1 MQTLISGR
9 GLSCDLPRGSSFPPL
24 IPVRRE
30 FESRAVADVAEETRK
45 AMLELNLEDRLRSGD
60 RVLVAAGSRGIKD
73 KAEILSGV
81 CAYLRELD
89 VTPTILGAMGSHGGG
104 TAAGQRDVLESLGI
118 TEERVGARII
128 TSDEA
133 VAIGEAEDGQT
144 VYCDP
149 LVFEYDGFLAVN
161 RIKPHTTA
169 RGAIQSG
176 IIKMLVVGMGHHRG
190 AEAFHRSDPA
200 RLSESLVSMWRVIRD
215 KTPFMGGVGI
225 VDDAQKRAAQVVG
238 LKPAELEAREKEL
251 LVTARELMPTL
262 PFDRADVLVIEEMGK
277 NYSGT
282 GIDTNVIGRIR
293 IEGTLSS
300 DPPDIDKLVVL
311 DLTDESH
318 GNACGL
324 GLADF
329 ITARLARK
337 VDLHSTYLNVLT
349 SRLTMRAMI
358 PMIMGTDRDAVA
370 AAIVTSGVPDLSRV
384 RLALISNTLHLDSF
398 LVSPAL
404 WDEIRRLPGLH
415 ADGEQTEMQFDD
427 EGSMNP
433 G

>member
-176 IIKMLVVGMGHHRG
+176 IIKMLVVGMGS
-190 AEAFHRSDPA
+190 AWAFTK
-200 RLSESLVSMWRVIRD
+200 W
-215 KTPFMGGVGI
+215 GI
-225 VDDAQKRAAQVVG
+225 SASNSSPVG
-238 LKPAELEAREKEL
+238 LVKYMFFNNGLYSSINADSSPLIPLPYTAENVWISGFLPLSKMVDTMAEESSPPLRQTPTGTSLRKRNS
-251 LVTARELMPTL
+251 TA
-262 PFDRADVLVIEEMGK
+262 D
-277 NYSGT
+277 
-282 GIDTNVIGRIR
+282 
-293 IEGTLSS
+293 
-300 DPPDIDKLVVL
+300 
-311 DLTDESH
+311 
-318 GNACGL
+318 
-324 GLADF
+324 
-329 ITARLARK
+329 
-337 VDLHSTYLNVLT
+337 
-349 SRLTMRAMI
+349 
-358 PMIMGTDRDAVA
+358 
-370 AAIVTSGVPDLSRV
+370 
-384 RLALISNTLHLDSF
+384 
-398 LVSPAL
+398 
-404 WDEIRRLPGLH
+404 W
-415 ADGEQTEMQFDD
+415 
-427 EGSMNP
+427 SM
-433 G
+433 